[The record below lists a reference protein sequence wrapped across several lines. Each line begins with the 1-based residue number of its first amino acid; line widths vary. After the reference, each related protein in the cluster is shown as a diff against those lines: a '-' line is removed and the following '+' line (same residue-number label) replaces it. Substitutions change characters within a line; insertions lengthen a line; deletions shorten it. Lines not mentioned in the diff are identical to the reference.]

1 MNDDREIIRL
11 YTQLIQAVDSN
22 DSGESRHETAMR
34 YIEEGKQNELT
45 SQSGK

>member
-22 DSGESRHETAMR
+22 KSGESSHQTAMR
-34 YIEEGKQNELT
+34 YIQEGKQNELT
-45 SQSGK
+45 SQIGE

>member
-22 DSGESRHETAMR
+22 ESGESRHQTAMR

-45 SQSGK
+45 LKGGE